1 MDQTTLTP
9 HLTVHLGTQPVM
21 LWSWIHLAWSALV
34 SASLYLL
41 RLSLFY
47 LLMCWVC
54 LCLVM
59 SSLAEQEVMVTLP
72 GAEENQSR

>member
-1 MDQTTLTP
+1 MDLTILKP

-41 RLSLFY
+41 SAMFY

>member
-1 MDQTTLTP
+1 M
-9 HLTVHLGTQPVM
+9 HLGTQPVM
-21 LWSWIHLAWSALV
+21 LWSWIHLAWSAFV

-41 RLSLFY
+41 SAMFY

-59 SSLAEQEVMVTLP
+59 SSLAEQEVMVTFP